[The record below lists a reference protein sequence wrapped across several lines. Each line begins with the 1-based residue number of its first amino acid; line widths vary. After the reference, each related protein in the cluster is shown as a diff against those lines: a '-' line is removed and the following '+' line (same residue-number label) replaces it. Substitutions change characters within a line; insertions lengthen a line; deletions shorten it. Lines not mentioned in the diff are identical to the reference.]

1 MAFQKKTK
9 EQWEAE
15 GKEKALQ
22 KAVDNIE
29 SIKQIVKAANIGGE
43 SKSDALLMVLLSEV
57 MNLNNHLHWI
67 QHALKKANQGGYQ
80 AAPAE
85 DKMPNW

>member
-1 MAFQKKTK
+1 MAFEKKSK

-15 GKEKALQ
+15 AKAKALQ
-22 KAVDNIE
+22 KSVDNIE
-29 SIKQIVKAANIGGE
+29 QIKQTVKAAAIGAEG
-43 SKSDALLMVLLSEV
+43 KTDALLMVLLSEI